1 MTLLC
6 NFMQRPFCVVE
17 EALYKKYAFL
27 LLFFPLVE
35 ISYADRLKNRDPS
48 HMTGKYSLH
57 FLLSTYLPTDLS
69 F

>member
-1 MTLLC
+1 M
-6 NFMQRPFCVVE
+6 FEVPF
-17 EALYKKYAFL
+17 
-27 LLFFPLVE
+27 LFFPLVE